1 MNKISLTKAYI
12 KNPFFLSA
20 GFNLLS
26 SLTISAV
33 SSAALSTL
41 HPDPGTYVLTT
52 LGPFLFNSIFGSM
65 IASETEGEGK
75 VGVFFNPLKKLSKIL
90 VNNYIHGQ
98 SQKFH
103 VLDDTNNASSEEGA
117 RRAIKHFFFICFQK
131 KHSYGGNYT
140 LVHSDTIETI
150 NKLDRIY
157 FYHEAYFNALKRE
170 KAPNIIQEVFSY
182 FKNDALFTYSLDN
195 TSYDYSSSSY
205 NSRIDI
211 MLKMNKLSSI
221 ITEKDTK
228 ALKKIFKNKSI
239 DDATS
244 FTLVQKENYKYL
256 PKHFREELLLHMS
269 SQFLEKNRSYILD
282 MEKKLDDNLIKDM
295 EKQQQKNQLNQIQD
309 NIETHDEK
317 VNTQNFDKT
326 IKQLPH
332 EIQDTLQKCLKSA
345 EYLSL
350 NMEHLSATQ
359 AIEFKNLINH
369 ILPKYLDLF
378 ITQDIKKDNQIEK
391 ITKNLNVLNE
401 CFEAY
406 QKEVQNQKNSS
417 LEVYENFFEK
427 KIESLNSSNHVKL
440 KSSM

>member
-1 MNKISLTKAYI
+1 MQ
-12 KNPFFLSA
+12 
-20 GFNLLS
+20 LL
-26 SLTISAV
+26 L
-33 SSAALSTL
+33 LW
-41 HPDPGTYVLTT
+41 
-52 LGPFLFNSIFGSM
+52 F
-65 IASETEGEGK
+65 
-75 VGVFFNPLKKLSKIL
+75 KKK
-90 VNNYIHGQ
+90 
-98 SQKFH
+98 
-103 VLDDTNNASSEEGA
+103 
-117 RRAIKHFFFICFQK
+117 
-131 KHSYGGNYT
+131 
-140 LVHSDTIETI
+140 TI
-150 NKLDRIY
+150 NIY
-157 FYHEAYFNALKRE
+157 
-170 KAPNIIQEVFSY
+170 PNTF
-182 FKNDALFTYSLDN
+182 
-195 TSYDYSSSSY
+195 
-205 NSRIDI
+205 
-211 MLKMNKLSSI
+211 
-221 ITEKDTK
+221 
-228 ALKKIFKNKSI
+228 
-239 DDATS
+239 
-244 FTLVQKENYKYL
+244 
-256 PKHFREELLLHMS
+256 EELLLHMS

-417 LEVYENFFEK
+417 LEVYENFLRK
-427 KIESLNSSNHVKL
+427 N
-440 KSSM
+440 